1 MTWSTALA
9 HTNLRYEDHTVL
21 IKPDSVPINRSPLVT
36 LCRLQPGIY
45 STCASDQ
52 PSCNAV
58 NGDHD
63 IPLRSIIKGTP
74 TARTNDSMRFRKMF
88 RSKSLTI
95 FQSYPYYLGCDKS
108 TLTVR
113 SLLESK
119 SFFPTSLSV
128 HFSCLLIPKID
139 NPGIT

>member
-1 MTWSTALA
+1 MA
-9 HTNLRYEDHTVL
+9 HTNLPFLSSQIASLLTVAH
-21 IKPDSVPINRSPLVT
+21 SRHCAV
-36 LCRLQPGIY
+36 CIY

-58 NGDHD
+58 NGGHD

-74 TARTNDSMRFRKMF
+74 TARTNDSMQYRKMF

-95 FQSYPYYLGCDKS
+95 FQSYPYCLGCHKIA
-108 TLTVR
+108 LTVR

-119 SFFPTSLSV
+119 SFFPTGLSV
-128 HFSCLLIPKID
+128 HSSCLLIPRFD
-139 NPGIT
+139 NPGITRNVIVMAVLRGI